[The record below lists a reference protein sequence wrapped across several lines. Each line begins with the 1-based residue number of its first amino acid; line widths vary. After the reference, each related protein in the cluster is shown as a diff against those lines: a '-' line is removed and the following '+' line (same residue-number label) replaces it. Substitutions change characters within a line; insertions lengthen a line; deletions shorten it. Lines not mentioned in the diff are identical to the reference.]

1 MRDLRQ
7 RIDVERLRHIAEYV
21 AFRVIVCLVDILPFR
36 TSIRL
41 AEGMAFVI
49 HRVLPKKL
57 TRYAVARDNIRQAF
71 GNRYTEREIDDII
84 RRMWV
89 HLFRVVVE
97 IVQVRR
103 KLRLYNCA
111 DVVEFKGRDETVR
124 LFCSGRPVIILSGH
138 FGNWEIASGT
148 FGMFGFPLGVVAR
161 DLDNPYLHRWFETF
175 RRQTGHKLISKR
187 GGGSDMLDMLEH
199 RGHLALMGDQDAGST
214 GLFVDFF
221 GKPAS
226 TFKSIALL
234 ALEYRAYVVV
244 GYAVRLPDDFDRHR
258 WVRYE
263 IGYADFIDTA
273 EFDGPDAVRQVTQ
286 RFTTALEHAIALRP
300 SNTSGCTAAG
310 RACPSSGSD
319 DDEPPPKRRSGSRER
334 GTIILAVSARDLV
347 WSTH

>member
-7 RIDVERLRHIAEYV
+7 LIDVERLRHIAEYV

-71 GNRYTEREIDDII
+71 GNRYREREIDDII

-244 GYAVRLPDDFDRHR
+244 GYAIRLPDDFDQHR

-286 RFTTALEHAIALRP
+286 RFTTALEHAIALAPEQYFWVHRRWKSVP
-300 SNTSGCTAAG
+300 KQRVRRRRAA
-310 RACPSSGSD
+310 A
-319 DDEPPPKRRSGSRER
+319 
-334 GTIILAVSARDLV
+334 
-347 WSTH
+347 

>member
-1 MRDLRQ
+1 MRMRDFRQ
-7 RIDVERLRHIAEYV
+7 LFNAERLRHVAEYV
-21 AFRVIVCLVDILPFR
+21 AFRTIVCVVDILPVR

-41 AEGMAFVI
+41 AEAMAWVI

-71 GNRYTEREIDDII
+71 GKRYTDRQVDEII

-111 DVVEFKGRDETVR
+111 DVVQFKGRDESVR
-124 LFCSGRPVIILSGH
+124 LLCSGRPVIILSGH

-148 FGMFGFPLGVVAR
+148 FGMFGFPMGVVAR
-161 DLDNPYLHRWFETF
+161 DLDNPYLHRWFERF
-175 RRQTGHKLISKR
+175 RRQTGHTLISKR
-187 GGGSDMLDMLEH
+187 GGGSNMLEMLEG
-199 RGHLALMGDQDAGST
+199 RGHLGLMGDQDAGST

-234 ALEYRAYVVV
+234 AIEYRAYIAV
-244 GYAVRLPDDFDRHR
+244 GYAIRLPDDFERHR

-263 IGYADFIDTA
+263 IGYADLIDT
-273 EFDGPDAVRQVTQ
+273 EQFTSPDAVRQVTQ
-286 RFTTALEHAIALRP
+286 RFTTALERAIALAPEQYFWVHRRWKSVP
-300 SNTSGCTAAG
+300 KERVRRRRAA
-310 RACPSSGSD
+310 A
-319 DDEPPPKRRSGSRER
+319 
-334 GTIILAVSARDLV
+334 
-347 WSTH
+347 